1 METESDSFLKAL
13 QNRSR
18 NFTKKLD
25 RAKKKQIEVKA
36 SEKELKDEERKL
48 LESAP
53 LVEELLQE
61 NERVIEQYKK
71 HLETLHKGE
80 KKQTVK
86 IEEDRSMEVVNL
98 WALVEFLANQQI
110 KDKFV
115 KENPADQQ
123 DLEAFLLLHSQA
135 KGQSGRKLSE
145 ISSELLK
152 SVEHY
157 LSKSDKVAP
166 GTMKTYKKLSE
177 IGSKYLSWASYQQRP
192 STPVKTELTVESIPV
207 YSTGH
212 VSEAVEEVKIS
223 PKPQITEKTIE
234 AEVQVTEPQAGSR
247 WALEEEEEEEEEE
260 ENNEEETKKK
270 EKKEEGDGFTTV
282 TGRKKPTQTRG
293 QDTERRQ
300 GGRGGRRSGRRGR
313 DRGRG

>member
-1 METESDSFLKAL
+1 MEAESDNFLKAL

-18 NFTKKLD
+18 NYTKKLD

-36 SEKELKDEERKL
+36 SGKELKDEERKL
-48 LESAP
+48 IESAP

-71 HLETLHKGE
+71 HLQTLQKEE
-80 KKQTVK
+80 KKPAIKV
-86 IEEDRSMEVVNL
+86 EEDRSMEVVNL

-110 KDKFV
+110 KDKFI
-115 KENPADQQ
+115 KENSAEQQ

-135 KGQSGRKLSE
+135 KGQSGRKLLE
-145 ISSELLK
+145 ILSELEK
-152 SVEHY
+152 SVELY

-177 IGSKYLSWASYQQRP
+177 IGSKYLNWASYQQRP
-192 STPVKTELTVESIPV
+192 STPVRTELTVESTPV
-207 YSTGH
+207 YSTGV
-212 VSEAVEEVKIS
+212 VSEKVEVVEEVKVS
-223 PKPQITEKTIE
+223 SKPEITEKISE
-234 AEVQVTEPQAGSR
+234 DKVEVSEPQAASR
-247 WALEEEEEEEEEE
+247 WALEEDEEEDF
-260 ENNEEETKKK
+260 EEETKK
-270 EKKEEGDGFTTV
+270 EKKEEDEGFTTV
-282 TGRKKPTQTRG
+282 TGRKKPTQSRG
-293 QDTERRQ
+293 QETERRQ